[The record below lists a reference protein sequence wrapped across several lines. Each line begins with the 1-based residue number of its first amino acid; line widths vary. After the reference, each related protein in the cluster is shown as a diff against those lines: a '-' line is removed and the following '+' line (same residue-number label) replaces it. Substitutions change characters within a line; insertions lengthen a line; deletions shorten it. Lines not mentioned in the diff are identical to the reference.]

1 MPDTDDKFYIGHR
14 ERLKEKFLD
23 NKLTEY
29 EQLELLLSYAIPRR
43 DVRPLS
49 RKLIEHFGSVYYVII
64 AEYED
69 LIAVKGVGRSTAILI
84 KLVCNM
90 IKLSHIKKLKDGK
103 IFMNHQSLVEFCRME
118 LAAKTKEEFHVLYLD
133 SDLRLIEHELH
144 SEGSINSTNVY
155 MGKIMQKALNNK
167 VRSIVLMHNHPV
179 STNPFSSE
187 DVALT
192 EELRKMLNNCGL
204 ELYDHFVLSGGVMHS
219 MLEKGLLNKSK
230 LVEQF

>member
-69 LIAVKGVGRSTAILI
+69 LVAVKGVGRSTAILI

-90 IKLSHIKKLKDGK
+90 IKLSHIKKLNKHISFLYSAGHMYQNFNSNIMFHGCVPMREDGE
-103 IFMNHQSLVEFCRME
+103 FEEVCLMEQAFLV
-118 LAAKTKEEFHVLYLD
+118 
-133 SDLRLIEHELH
+133 
-144 SEGSINSTNVY
+144 
-155 MGKIMQKALNNK
+155 Q
-167 VRSIVLMHNHPV
+167 
-179 STNPFSSE
+179 
-187 DVALT
+187 
-192 EELRKMLNNCGL
+192 
-204 ELYDHFVLSGGVMHS
+204 
-219 MLEKGLLNKSK
+219 
-230 LVEQF
+230 

>member
-1 MPDTDDKFYIGHR
+1 MPETDDKFYIGHR

-23 NKLTEY
+23 DKLTEY

-64 AEYED
+64 AEYND

-103 IFMNHQSLVEFCRME
+103 IFMNHQALVDFCRME
-118 LAAKTKEEFHVLYLD
+118 LAAKTTEEFHILYLD
-133 SDLRLIEHELH
+133 AELRLIEHEVH
-144 SEGSINSTNVY
+144 SQGSIESTNVY
-155 MGKIMQKALNNK
+155 LNKIMQKVLNNK
-167 VRSIVLMHNHPV
+167 VRSVVLMHNHPV
-179 STNPFSSE
+179 SDNPFSSA
-187 DVALT
+187 DVDITQRL
-192 EELRKMLNNCGL
+192 KSMLNNCHL
-204 ELYDHFVLSGGVMHS
+204 ELYDHFVLAGGVMHS
-219 MLEKGLLNKSK
+219 MLEKGLLNTSRTS
-230 LVEQF
+230 EQF

>member
-1 MPDTDDKFYIGHR
+1 MPDTNDKFYIGHR

-90 IKLSHIKKLKDGK
+90 IKLSHIKKLKDK
-103 IFMNHQSLVEFCRME
+103 KYRDESNEYIVEGVK
-118 LAAKTKEEFHVLYLD
+118 LIVVLKED
-133 SDLRLIEHELH
+133 
-144 SEGSINSTNVY
+144 
-155 MGKIMQKALNNK
+155 K
-167 VRSIVLMHNHPV
+167 
-179 STNPFSSE
+179 
-187 DVALT
+187 
-192 EELRKMLNNCGL
+192 
-204 ELYDHFVLSGGVMHS
+204 
-219 MLEKGLLNKSK
+219 
-230 LVEQF
+230 